1 MEIKISIE
9 LRPVKIANGTNGLF
23 HRFMNNG
30 NALIETEDGI
40 VREYAT
46 ESFRFL
52 DNKFEEFCF
61 TEERH
66 ELVYPPETEL

>member
-9 LRPVKIANGTNGLF
+9 LRPVKLANGINGLF
-23 HRFMNNG
+23 HTFTNNG

-40 VREYAT
+40 VREYAN
-46 ESFRFL
+46 EAFRFL

-61 TEERH
+61 TTERH
-66 ELVYPPETEL
+66 ELVYPPDIED